1 MFGIRLGLPIGLL
14 GPHQDRRD
22 FHETLV
28 LIWDKDNAPPADA
41 LAVTPLPLD
50 SLQGLYVSTKG
61 VFRHFI
67 QAFEEK
73 ILVISRRLAKLFCGG
88 F

>member
-1 MFGIRLGLPIGLL
+1 MFGIRRGLPIGLL
-14 GPHQDRRD
+14 GPHEDRRD
-22 FHETLV
+22 FHETFV
-28 LIWDKDNAPPADA
+28 LIWDENNAPPADA
-41 LAVTPLPLD
+41 FAVTPLPLD

-67 QAFEEK
+67 QAFKQEV
-73 ILVISRRLAKLFCGG
+73 LVISRGLAKLFCGG